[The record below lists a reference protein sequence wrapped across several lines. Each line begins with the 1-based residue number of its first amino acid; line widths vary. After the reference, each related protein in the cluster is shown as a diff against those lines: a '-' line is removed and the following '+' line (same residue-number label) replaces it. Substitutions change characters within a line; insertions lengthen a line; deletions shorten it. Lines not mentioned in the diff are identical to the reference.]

1 MVYPEREGYDAD
13 VPTHSDVEKL
23 VAIGREE
30 LRRVDDNALEDAVCG
45 EISNACAEF
54 AERAT
59 RALRN
64 VPAARDAKAFG
75 KLPRAVTEAYAST
88 KPTDGLIVPRAE
100 WRASVREEFDART
113 AGACAVL
120 RKGVSLLKATPSLKP
135 GLDALDAVCARVSNR
150 GADAAA
156 YVCCSCL
163 ANADVEEDYSEGRD
177 ASSGSPLGASPCVV
191 RLLSSLHAI
200 RAGYLAF
207 LPAWPKLQPNQDSP
221 SARAAIPALAARV
234 ARQCSSHICLRRPL
248 AGGGRLVVAR
258 DIDVLC
264 DALADYEPEP
274 GDAEAAAAE
283 LRAALDELRAVKR
296 LLFVEPRLAEGET
309 RAGAVL
315 RCGLE
320 LAPVLRPSC
329 AWHHCLAACG
339 HARLPLPDALDVA
352 EDVEASPAL
361 RAAYVAQ
368 LCGGDDF
375 GAADSPETRR
385 AREERAW
392 LDVQRCL
399 DAWATRASATGVSA
413 LGDVYESMQRSGAEL
428 RINT

>member
-1 MVYPEREGYDAD
+1 M
-13 VPTHSDVEKL
+13 
-23 VAIGREE
+23 
-30 LRRVDDNALEDAVCG
+30 
-45 EISNACAEF
+45 
-54 AERAT
+54 
-59 RALRN
+59 
-64 VPAARDAKAFG
+64 
-75 KLPRAVTEAYAST
+75 
-88 KPTDGLIVPRAE
+88 
-100 WRASVREEFDART
+100 
-113 AGACAVL
+113 
-120 RKGVSLLKATPSLKP
+120 
-135 GLDALDAVCARVSNR
+135 
-150 GADAAA
+150 
-156 YVCCSCL
+156 
-163 ANADVEEDYSEGRD
+163 
-177 ASSGSPLGASPCVV
+177 
-191 RLLSSLHAI
+191 
-200 RAGYLAF
+200 
-207 LPAWPKLQPNQDSP
+207 
-221 SARAAIPALAARV
+221 
-234 ARQCSSHICLRRPL
+234 
-248 AGGGRLVVAR
+248 VVAR

-264 DALADYEPEP
+264 DALADYEPETP
-274 GDAEAAAAE
+274 GDAAAAAAE

-315 RCGLE
+315 RAGLE

-428 RINT
+428 RVNT

>member
-1 MVYPEREGYDAD
+1 M
-13 VPTHSDVEKL
+13 SD
-23 VAIGREE
+23 
-30 LRRVDDNALEDAVCG
+30 
-45 EISNACAEF
+45 
-54 AERAT
+54 
-59 RALRN
+59 
-64 VPAARDAKAFG
+64 
-75 KLPRAVTEAYAST
+75 
-88 KPTDGLIVPRAE
+88 
-100 WRASVREEFDART
+100 RT
-113 AGACAVL
+113 TN
-120 RKGVSLLKATPSLKP
+120 SL
-135 GLDALDAVCARVSNR
+135 N
-150 GADAAA
+150 
-156 YVCCSCL
+156 
-163 ANADVEEDYSEGRD
+163 
-177 ASSGSPLGASPCVV
+177 
-191 RLLSSLHAI
+191 
-200 RAGYLAF
+200 
-207 LPAWPKLQPNQDSP
+207 
-221 SARAAIPALAARV
+221 
-234 ARQCSSHICLRRPL
+234 
-248 AGGGRLVVAR
+248 
-258 DIDVLC
+258 
-264 DALADYEPEP
+264 
-274 GDAEAAAAE
+274 
-283 LRAALDELRAVKR
+283 ELRAVKR

-375 GAADSPETRR
+375 GAADAPETRR

-428 RINT
+428 RVNT